1 MRNRDFLTH
10 HRILF
15 RCRSGTGRSAGTQFV
30 RLFHQM
36 PHTLAV
42 DQLEQQFSGLLTGID
57 HVTAHGG
64 QIRIGRGAEGE
75 FHVKHFLY
83 SRNGCG
89 TDDHPRIPE
98 DEQMAAELTA
108 YLASFGP
115 DLWQ

>member
-1 MRNRDFLTH
+1 MRNHDFLTH
-10 HRILF
+10 RRILF
-15 RCRSGTGRSAGTQFV
+15 PCRGGTGRSAGTQFV

-36 PHTLAV
+36 PYTLAV
-42 DQLEQQFSGLLTGID
+42 DQLEQQFGGLLTGID

-64 QIRIGRGAEGE
+64 QIRIGCGAEGE

-89 TDDHPRIPE
+89 TDGHPRIPE
-98 DEQMAAELTA
+98 DEQMATELTA

>member
-1 MRNRDFLTH
+1 M
-10 HRILF
+10 
-15 RCRSGTGRSAGTQFV
+15 SSSSAVCF
-30 RLFHQM
+30 
-36 PHTLAV
+36 
-42 DQLEQQFSGLLTGID
+42 TGID

-64 QIRIGRGAEGE
+64 QIRMGCGAEGK

-89 TDDHPRIPE
+89 ADGHPRIPE
-98 DEQMAAELTA
+98 DERMAAELTA